1 MIPNAPPC
9 ADWPP
14 RFGVGVV
21 CLEIADERLC
31 ELPGA
36 EEIFKAGDEE
46 CAALLAELTP
56 VRLASSRLKALE
68 TDTGK
73 PWAGNSA
80 PCSTGWPPAWNA
92 AAWRNTNS
100 GFPVIEYGR
109 EILDRTCVLN

>member
-1 MIPNAPPC
+1 MRRPARAG
-9 ADWPP
+9 AD
-14 RFGVGVV
+14 RVGVV

-68 TDTGK
+68 ADTGETLGGEFGALFD
-73 PWAGNSA
+73 WL
-80 PCSTGWPPAWNA
+80 A
-92 AAWRNTNS
+92 ACLERGRRGGIRIPGFLLLNTAER
-100 GFPVIEYGR
+100 FLTELAY
-109 EILDRTCVLN
+109 